1 MMMTTMLVAMVGA
14 ALAEAPPP
22 VVGGRPVDAGD
33 WPDVAMV
40 WFGDEPGC
48 TGTLVAP
55 DLVLTAG
62 HCARGATHV
71 SLDHT
76 RSRDAEKREIA
87 EIHTHNRWGRT
98 LDLAAFRLAE
108 PVEGVRPRRL
118 ARRGLRDDAR
128 VTIVGW
134 GATDRQARNPSRLLM
149 EGDASIWDHD
159 CSQRGWGC
167 NQREAEGQELVAGAD
182 DVDSCNGDSG
192 GPLYLG
198 RGDRALLVGITSRA
212 VNGYG
217 PPCGDGGIYVRADA
231 AAVWLDSLAHSPPEP
246 EEEGDA
252 DGYVDRPPGPVGA
265 CSSAPLGVALV
276 PALLALGLVARRR
289 QA

>member
-1 MMMTTMLVAMVGA
+1 MMMTMVVALMGS

-22 VVGGRPVDAGD
+22 VLGGRTVDAGE
-33 WPDVAMV
+33 WPDVALI
-40 WFGDEPGC
+40 WFGEDPGC

-62 HCARGATHV
+62 HCARGATHI

-76 RSRDAEKREIA
+76 SIRDAKRRRIVET
-87 EIHTHNRWGRT
+87 HTHERWGRT

-118 ARRGLRDDAR
+118 SRRELADDST

-134 GATDRQARNPSRLLM
+134 GATDRQARDESRLLR
-149 EGDASIWDHD
+149 EGDATVWDHD
-159 CSQRGWGC
+159 CSERGWGC
-167 NQREAEGQELVAGAD
+167 NRREAGGKELVAGAD
-182 DVDSCNGDSG
+182 DIDSCDGDSG
-192 GPLYLG
+192 GPLYVG
-198 RGDRALLVGITSRA
+198 RGDRALLVGITSRG
-212 VNGYG
+212 VNGMG

-231 AAVWLDSLAHSPPEP
+231 AADWLESLPTRDDDAETWEEP
-246 EEEGDA
+246 
-252 DGYVDRPPGPVGA
+252 PPGPVGA

-276 PALLALGLVARRR
+276 PSLLALGATARRR
-289 QA
+289 RF